1 MAPEYVHSFLHEG
14 LLHMNTLEYFR
25 TYEEEDDLLR
35 ADCYEGLTASYDSE
49 NVEMTLA
56 KNGSWLEPTG
66 KVDVYQPLAD
76 SINVYCMAMITDD
89 DLTTPFQLEKR
100 F

>member
-1 MAPEYVHSFLHEG
+1 MPKSDIKIRCLIKFMAPEYVHSFLHEG

-35 ADCYEGLTASYDSE
+35 ADCYEGLTASYVSQ

-56 KNGSWLEPTG
+56 KNGSRLNL
-66 KVDVYQPLAD
+66 Q
-76 SINVYCMAMITDD
+76 
-89 DLTTPFQLEKR
+89 EKLM
-100 F
+100 FISH